1 MKIKFI
7 VSFVVLALN
16 YKIVFLELVVKSV
29 DEFDSDPTFYSIH
42 NIFPF
47 LAPELKSNKSY
58 ALIYLVL
65 LCGLPGRPGLHA
77 PLRVALEPN
86 KEQETALVIK
96 LSVVSQ
102 SKINLSHTKNLTLFC
117 MNYLRDY
124 FIFQVSQC
132 SLAFSIFLEFLS

>member
-1 MKIKFI
+1 MKIKF

-47 LAPELKSNKSY
+47 LAPELKSNKSC

-102 SKINLSHTKNLTLFC
+102 SKINLSHRKKLNFILYELLVRLFYFPGQSMLTSVF
-117 MNYLRDY
+117 D
-124 FIFQVSQC
+124 IS
-132 SLAFSIFLEFLS
+132 